1 VIIVQFGVIEAPTI
15 KELFIDKIVSMIL
28 SGSLSVGDRLPTE
41 RELAEEMKVSKT
53 IVHAGLK
60 DLERMGFV
68 CVNARQGTFIANY
81 AETGNAETLT
91 TIIKF
96 NGGKMDKQTMIS
108 LLELRIAVEG
118 QAVRKFA
125 ERHTEEDIAFLRKR
139 LDVIETAVAKGV
151 VKRHELALMIFDWH
165 HAICLR
171 SGNDILPLVL
181 NAFKDVSVF
190 FWETSLQIY
199 GLEQSMGHLESI
211 LSLLIE
217 GKGEEVVQYM
227 SNGTD
232 YYITHL

>member
-1 VIIVQFGVIEAPTI
+1 MQFGVIEAPTI

-28 SGSLSVGDRLPTE
+28 SGKLGVGDRLPTE

-125 ERHTEEDIAFLRKR
+125 ERRTEEDIAYLRKR
-139 LDVIETAVAKGV
+139 LDVIEAAVAKSV

-199 GLEQSMGHLESI
+199 GLERSMGHLESI

-217 GKGEEVVQYM
+217 RKGEEVVQYM
-227 SNGTD
+227 SDGTD

>member
-1 VIIVQFGVIEAPTI
+1 MQFGVIEAPTI

-28 SGSLSVGDRLPTE
+28 SGKLGVGDRLPTE

-125 ERHTEEDIAFLRKR
+125 ERRTEEDIAYLRKR
-139 LDVIETAVAKGV
+139 LDVIEAAVAKSV

-211 LSLLIE
+211 LALLIE
-217 GKGEEVVQYM
+217 RKGEEVVQYM
-227 SNGTD
+227 SDGTD